1 MSTNLVCE
9 VCGGPGVPQRGE
21 NSFSV
26 TLCNRHF
33 NELHCSLQEKKP
45 REALVNFH
53 AARLSI
59 RKADYIDQ
67 NEVLNDWMDKEH
79 EYFLVT
85 HEIVEGMK
93 KEFSRD
99 HVHLDERAE

>member
-9 VCGGPGVPQRGE
+9 VCGGQGVPQRE
-21 NSFSV
+21 HNCYSV
-26 TLCNRHF
+26 TLCNDHF
-33 NELHCSLQEKKP
+33 NELHCKLQEKKP
-45 REALVNFH
+45 RKALKKFH
-53 AARLSI
+53 HARLSLQVESDLD
-59 RKADYIDQ
+59 A
-67 NEVLNDWMDKEH
+67 WMDAEH

-85 HEIVEGMK
+85 DRIVKGMK